1 MKRKIAFMLSML
13 LLACPAQMTAF
24 AEDEQSTPGYI
35 PEGLPVAVNT
45 IEYVDAETQAVL
57 FAMRDQLRENV
68 YVNFPDTSVHAV
80 VASDIVGKVYVMLK
94 SSGMRKPLMNNFSAS
109 GRMKRSM

>member
-1 MKRKIAFMLSML
+1 MDNGESSYRRFLAGDIEGLHEMLSML

-24 AEDEQSTPGYI
+24 AEDEQFTPGYI

-68 YVNFPDTSVHAV
+68 YVTINEQIEKMH
-80 VASDIVGKVYVMLK
+80 K
-94 SSGMRKPLMNNFSAS
+94 
-109 GRMKRSM
+109 KRRQQL